1 MNKKSVNGG
10 VDAQVGFDFQRNCAL
25 YLLLDD
31 YESFKEKNFFVCI
44 EHHDDF
50 LYCFRTI
57 EGIENINAYQVKKLS
72 GNIWKIDTRFSEII
86 NKILCVGGDLRNDD
100 ILKTENYNHKLTF
113 ISNTE
118 FELKIKPNKKEK
130 ESGKFDITTRINET
144 YPVCRYRDV
153 HEDIRIK
160 IEEKIEEYCQS
171 QGDEFNSIELENLF
185 IQWVDFPKTPK
196 EQKRSLIGL
205 MKDKFPNVTDAK
217 AAIDLLINL
226 FKDVEV
232 TYNSQNLAKLLDISK
247 RVEGDVIKKA
257 IDVIEFEQ
265 KTFDLWREISKEV
278 IVKFRFSIAI
288 RKNAEIEI
296 ATTFEYLKDMNNY
309 EHQLIKD
316 YIKNND
322 YSFSYSDYSEMFQG
336 YIENIK
342 KVNEINL
349 SEKDFFFACLCSYVE
364 YYGG

>member
-1 MNKKSVNGG
+1 
-10 VDAQVGFDFQRNCAL
+10 
-25 YLLLDD
+25 
-31 YESFKEKNFFVCI
+31 
-44 EHHDDF
+44 
-50 LYCFRTI
+50 
-57 EGIENINAYQVKKLS
+57 
-72 GNIWKIDTRFSEII
+72 
-86 NKILCVGGDLRNDD
+86 
-100 ILKTENYNHKLTF
+100 
-113 ISNTE
+113 E
-118 FELKIKPNKKEK
+118 FELKTKLNKKEK
-130 ESGKFDITTRINET
+130 ENGKVDITTRINET
-144 YPVCRYRDV
+144 YPICRYKDV
-153 HEDIRIK
+153 HEDIRVR

-171 QGDEFNSIELENLF
+171 QKDEFNPIELENLF

-205 MKDKFPNVTDAK
+205 MKDKFPNVTDLK

-232 TYNSQNLAKLLDISK
+232 IYNSQNLAKLLDISK
-247 RVEGDVIKKA
+247 RVEGEVIKKA

-278 IVKFRFSIAI
+278 IARFRFSIAI

-296 ATTFEYLKDMNNY
+296 TTTFEYLKDMNNY

-322 YSFSYSDYSEMFQG
+322 YSFSYSDYTEMFQG
-336 YIENIK
+336 YIESIK
-342 KVNEINL
+342 KVNDINL